1 MDDGWR
7 VCIALGVLPRS
18 LHSFRQAL
26 ISALGSRLGDQV
38 AVSSS
43 RWGTGIF
50 LYAPS
55 AGSADEA
62 AQVAREVL
70 ARRDVS
76 APVRTEFWS
85 SRDQEWRDV
94 ADEPSADPVAERQ
107 AVHEALQ
114 ERERQASVTSGRPA
128 REVRVELP
136 SHDDVVRLAGHLAA
150 QGWRVRPHR
159 RHLIVGADCEDD
171 AKSLAREL
179 SGDGRADAYTAFR
192 VRRVRYMHPGVT
204 VAPALVAAF
213 LDPGRLRVLR
223 SALRAGGLDINIAAR
238 KKHTAEQVVR
248 KLAAADRKPPPRH
261 VRDLDRR
268 RAQLGLYRPDIRLQP
283 ALRGRR

>member
-1 MDDGWR
+1 VDAVKRVGEVGHGICGGDGASAGAEGCYRASMDDGWR
-7 VCIALGVLPRS
+7 VCIAFGVLPRS
-18 LHSFRQAL
+18 LHSFRRAL

-38 AVSSS
+38 AVSSR
-43 RWGTGIF
+43 RWGTQIF
-50 LYAPS
+50 VYAPS

-70 ARRDVS
+70 ARHDVS

-85 SRDQEWRDV
+85 VREQEWRDA
-94 ADEPSADPVAERQ
+94 ADEPFADPVAERQ
-107 AVHEALQ
+107 ALHEARQ

-128 REVRVELP
+128 WEVRVELP

-179 SGDGRADAYTAFR
+179 SGDGRADADTAFR
-192 VRRVRYMHPGVT
+192 VRRVDIYASWTGGG
-204 VAPALVAAF
+204 AF
-213 LDPGRLRVLR
+213 T
-223 SALRAGGLDINIAAR
+223 GGM
-238 KKHTAEQVVR
+238 
-248 KLAAADRKPPPRH
+248 P
-261 VRDLDRR
+261 
-268 RAQLGLYRPDIRLQP
+268 
-283 ALRGRR
+283 

>member
-7 VCIALGVLPRS
+7 VCIAFGVLPRS
-18 LHSFRQAL
+18 LHSFRRAL

-43 RWGTGIF
+43 KTRIF

-55 AGSADEA
+55 IGSADEA

-70 ARRDVS
+70 ARHDVS

-85 SRDQEWRDV
+85 VREQEWRDAAV
-94 ADEPSADPVAERQ
+94 EPSADPVAERQ
-107 AVHEALQ
+107 ALHEARQ

-128 REVRVELP
+128 WEVRVELP

-150 QGWRVRPHR
+150 RGWRVRPHR

-171 AKSLAREL
+171 AKGLVREL
-179 SGDGRADAYTAFR
+179 SGDGGADAETAFR
-192 VRRVRYMHPGVT
+192 VGRVSYSYMLFDASSTQV
-204 VAPALVAAF
+204 F
-213 LDPGRLRVLR
+213 
-223 SALRAGGLDINIAAR
+223 GGGN
-238 KKHTAEQVVR
+238 
-248 KLAAADRKPPPRH
+248 
-261 VRDLDRR
+261 
-268 RAQLGLYRPDIRLQP
+268 G
-283 ALRGRR
+283 

>member
-1 MDDGWR
+1 MRSSAPGRSGRGDLPRDGAGAGAAGCYRASMDGGWR
-7 VCIALGVLPRS
+7 VCIAFGVLPRN

-38 AVSSS
+38 AVSSR
-43 RWGTGIF
+43 RWGTQIF

-70 ARRDVS
+70 ARHDVS

-85 SRDQEWRDV
+85 PRHQKWRDA

-107 AVHEALQ
+107 ALHEARQ

-128 REVRVELP
+128 REVWVELP
-136 SHDDVVRLAGHLAA
+136 SHDDVVHLAGHLAA
-150 QGWRVRPHR
+150 RGWRVRPRR

-171 AKSLAREL
+171 AESLAREL
-179 SGDGRADAYTAFR
+179 SGDGPADADTAFR
-192 VRRVRYMHPGVT
+192 IRRVDIYAPWPGGT
-204 VAPALVAAF
+204 P
-213 LDPGRLRVLR
+213 
-223 SALRAGGLDINIAAR
+223 
-238 KKHTAEQVVR
+238 
-248 KLAAADRKPPPRH
+248 
-261 VRDLDRR
+261 
-268 RAQLGLYRPDIRLQP
+268 LGS
-283 ALRGRR
+283 

>member
-7 VCIALGVLPRS
+7 VCIAFGVLPRS
-18 LHSFRQAL
+18 LHSLRRAL

-43 RWGTGIF
+43 RWGTRVF

-76 APVRTEFWS
+76 AAVRTEFWS
-85 SRDQEWRDV
+85 PRGQEWRDV

-107 AVHEALQ
+107 AVHEARQ
-114 ERERQASVTSGRPA
+114 ERERQASVASGRPA
-128 REVRVELP
+128 REVWVELP
-136 SHDDVVRLAGHLAA
+136 SHDDVVHLAEHLAA

-179 SGDGRADAYTAFR
+179 SGDGHADADAAFH
-192 VRRVRYMHPGVT
+192 VRRVEIYAPWPGGD
-204 VAPALVAAF
+204 AF
-213 LDPGRLRVLR
+213 
-223 SALRAGGLDINIAAR
+223 SGGI
-238 KKHTAEQVVR
+238 
-248 KLAAADRKPPPRH
+248 P
-261 VRDLDRR
+261 
-268 RAQLGLYRPDIRLQP
+268 
-283 ALRGRR
+283 

>member
-7 VCIALGVLPRS
+7 VCIAFGVMPRN

-26 ISALGSRLGDQV
+26 ISALGGRLGDQV

-43 RWGTGIF
+43 RWGTRIF

-55 AGSADEA
+55 IGSAEEA

-70 ARRDVS
+70 AQHDIN

-85 SRDQEWRDV
+85 PRGQEWRDA
-94 ADEPSADPVAERQ
+94 ADEPFADPVAERQ
-107 AVHEALQ
+107 ALHEARQ

-128 REVRVELP
+128 REVWVELP
-136 SHDDVVRLAGHLAA
+136 SHDDVVHLAEHLAA

-179 SGDGRADAYTAFR
+179 SGDGRADADAAFG
-192 VRRVRYMHPGVT
+192 VRRVDIYGSWT
-204 VAPALVAAF
+204 DGGAF
-213 LDPGRLRVLR
+213 
-223 SALRAGGLDINIAAR
+223 GG
-238 KKHTAEQVVR
+238 
-248 KLAAADRKPPPRH
+248 
-261 VRDLDRR
+261 
-268 RAQLGLYRPDIRLQP
+268 G
-283 ALRGRR
+283 G

>member
-7 VCIALGVLPRS
+7 VCIAFGVLPRS
-18 LHSFRQAL
+18 LHSLRQAL
-26 ISALGSRLGDQV
+26 ISALSNRLGDQV

-43 RWGTGIF
+43 RWGTQIF
-50 LYAPS
+50 VYAPS

-70 ARRDVS
+70 ARHDVS

-85 SRDQEWRDV
+85 PRGQEWRDA

-107 AVHEALQ
+107 AVHEARQ

-128 REVRVELP
+128 REVWVELP
-136 SHDDVVRLAGHLAA
+136 SHDDVVHLAGHLAA

-179 SGDGRADAYTAFR
+179 SGDGRADADTAFR
-192 VRRVRYMHPGVT
+192 VRRVDIYASWTDGG
-204 VAPALVAAF
+204 AF
-213 LDPGRLRVLR
+213 
-223 SALRAGGLDINIAAR
+223 GGAF
-238 KKHTAEQVVR
+238 
-248 KLAAADRKPPPRH
+248 
-261 VRDLDRR
+261 
-268 RAQLGLYRPDIRLQP
+268 G
-283 ALRGRR
+283 GGGS